1 MSKQSSVFNKVDSS
15 WSGWRS
21 HQSQSV
27 KWAGTVPGSRCRTEL
42 LVSPCRLS
50 GLGESAE
57 LEASC
62 ASGCNPHCHFLLLLR
77 SISFD
82 HSILLDFLIST
93 ETCFLEY
100 FVRYLKY
107 LRADWQGFT
116 AACGKVSVSDCQRS
130 LQKSLPDSGAGDMFT
145 LTYKGQPEQVG
156 LSPCGQ
162 PKDAPIEMI
171 SVAAGSRL
179 VEYSSSDESGPENMD
194 CQDEPGT
201 SACENGRFS
210 ALDGKRKISGAP
222 ITKQQYEPSH
232 PPVLP
237 SPSNSAL
244 ERTPEGSS
252 SLTERMSCPDVAPLS
267 GQVTCETSVRAVL
280 CLSQLR
286 EVVTRLQTKNLFP
299 YNPSSLIK
307 LLQQVQ
313 NCFQQSHPSQFDE
326 WSRHT
331 VFWVWVCFFCFVR
344 RHGSWI

>member
-1 MSKQSSVFNKVDSS
+1 MSWYSTGEQVSLFFKK
-15 WSGWRS
+15 
-21 HQSQSV
+21 
-27 KWAGTVPGSRCRTEL
+27 TEL

-50 GLGESAE
+50 GLDESAE
-57 LEASC
+57 VEAAC

-116 AACGKVSVSDCQRS
+116 AACGKVSVSDCQLS
-130 LQKSLPDSGAGDMFT
+130 LQRSLPDSGAGDMFA
-145 LTYKGQPEQVG
+145 LTYKGQPGQVG
-156 LSPCGQ
+156 FSPCVQ
-162 PKDAPIEMI
+162 PKDTPVEMT
-171 SVAAGSRL
+171 SVPAGSRL
-179 VEYSSSDESGPENMD
+179 VEYSSSDESDPENMD
-194 CQDEPGT
+194 CQDEN
-201 SACENGRFS
+201 SRFS
-210 ALDGKRKISGAP
+210 ALDGKQKISGAP
-222 ITKQQYEPSH
+222 VMKQPFESSH

-252 SLTERMSCPDVAPLS
+252 SLTEHTSCPDVAPLS
-267 GQVTCETSVRAVL
+267 GQVTCETSVRAAL

-286 EVVTRLQTKNLFP
+286 ELVARLQTKNLFP

-307 LLQQVQ
+307 LLEQVQ
-313 NCFQQSHPSQFDE
+313 NCFQQSHLWQ
-326 WSRHT
+326 
-331 VFWVWVCFFCFVR
+331 
-344 RHGSWI
+344 

>member
-1 MSKQSSVFNKVDSS
+1 MNIHYIIRPSKVQCLIKLIPPDLAGDLTNQPISKMSWYSTREQVSLFFQKKKKKS
-15 WSGWRS
+15 
-21 HQSQSV
+21 
-27 KWAGTVPGSRCRTEL
+27 RTEL

-57 LEASC
+57 LEAAC

-116 AACGKVSVSDCQRS
+116 VACGKVSVSDCQRS

-162 PKDAPIEMI
+162 PKDAPVEMI

-326 WSRHT
+326 
-331 VFWVWVCFFCFVR
+331 
-344 RHGSWI
+344 